1 MTGYPFIDANM
12 REMLCTGYMSNRGRQ
27 VVASFLVR
35 DLEQDWRIGAEYFE
49 SQLLDYDV
57 CSNYGNILFFE
68 KSNLT
73 YFHFLN

>member
-12 REMLCTGYMSNRGRQ
+12 REMLHTGYMSNRGRQ

-57 CSNYGNILFFE
+57 CSNYGDI
-68 KSNLT
+68 
-73 YFHFLN
+73 